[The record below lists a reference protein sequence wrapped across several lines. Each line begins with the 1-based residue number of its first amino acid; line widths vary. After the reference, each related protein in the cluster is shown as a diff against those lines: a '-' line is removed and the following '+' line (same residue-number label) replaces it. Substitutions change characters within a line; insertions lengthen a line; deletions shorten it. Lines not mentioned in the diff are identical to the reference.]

1 MSSERFHIFRRPLI
15 GSDPRRPV
23 GFYLEIVIDR
33 GRNGMCSKSI
43 FMALIT
49 DALYNIGKKLL
60 HIAIRKLLLVN
71 RWSNLRQ
78 SLHFDPKTCLP
89 VETI

>member
-1 MSSERFHIFRRPLI
+1 MSSERFHISRRPLI

-33 GRNGMCSKSI
+33 GRNGMI

-49 DALYNIGKKLL
+49 DALYNMGVKTHYTFQLKKITC
-60 HIAIRKLLLVN
+60 IAFVNIRADFTL
-71 RWSNLRQ
+71 
-78 SLHFDPKTCLP
+78 SLPLDH
-89 VETI
+89 EA

>member
-1 MSSERFHIFRRPLI
+1 MSSERFHISRRPLI

-33 GRNGMCSKSI
+33 GRNGMI